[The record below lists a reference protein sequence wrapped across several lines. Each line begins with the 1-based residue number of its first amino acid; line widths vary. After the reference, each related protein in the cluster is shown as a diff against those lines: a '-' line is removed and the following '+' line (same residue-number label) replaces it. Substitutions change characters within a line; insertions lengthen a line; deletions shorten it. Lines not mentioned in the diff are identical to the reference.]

1 MDISSIF
8 THPESQIACR
18 SQRETM
24 TYGELYKRSENLA
37 KELIL
42 RDAKRVLVYGHK
54 ECMMLDRK
62 STRLNSSHTS

>member
-24 TYGELYKRSENLA
+24 TYGELYMRSENLA

-42 RDAKRVLVYGHK
+42 RDAKRVLEY
-54 ECMMLDRK
+54 
-62 STRLNSSHTS
+62 